1 VYFLADKPSIASNAF
16 EGVSGATAYIRSTAT
31 GYPAVGTPMDGLT
44 IAVGVYTLTYN
55 TKGGS
60 AIAPGV
66 VLQGLPISAPTA
78 PTRSGY
84 TFGGWSAS
92 DGGSALTFPY
102 LPSTATDLTLYAK
115 W

>member
-1 VYFLADKPSIASNAF
+1 
-16 EGVSGATAYIRSTAT
+16 
-31 GYPAVGTPMDGLT
+31 MDGLT

-55 TKGGS
+55 TNGGS

-66 VLQGLPISAPTA
+66 VLQGLPIVEPTA

-102 LPSTATDLTLYAK
+102 THFASSNMTLFAK
-115 W
+115 WI